1 MFWASLIS
9 QSVKNPPAVQET
21 PVQFLGWED
30 PLEKGKA
37 THSSILAWRNPWTV
51 HGLTKSGTRLKDL
64 HFQVMVYVIR
74 FSLRKTKN
82 HVNHVIYI
90 FNREKYKLP
99 VLCTHT
105 YLTSLEWW
113 KTLVWFLCF
122 HKVAESSVVHL
133 FDILNT
139 VKLPNQ
145 IFWESNQYLPTLFPV
160 LKGKY
165 LFFIMLYEIKFTLRW
180 DQTVQ
185 YICSF

>member
-1 MFWASLIS
+1 MFTVRACISHLASQNSSYEIQKIILPTIA
-9 QSVKNPPAVQET
+9 QLVKNPPAVQET
-21 PVQFLGWED
+21 PVRFLGWED

-51 HGLTKSGTRLKDL
+51 HGVTKSGTRLKDL

-105 YLTSLEWW
+105 YLTSLEW
-113 KTLVWFLCF
+113 
-122 HKVAESSVVHL
+122 
-133 FDILNT
+133 
-139 VKLPNQ
+139 
-145 IFWESNQYLPTLFPV
+145 
-160 LKGKY
+160 
-165 LFFIMLYEIKFTLRW
+165 
-180 DQTVQ
+180 
-185 YICSF
+185 